1 MQPIEIVRLLQS
13 FFEKFD
19 PKVVSSQSSKLYCM
33 VSVYAD
39 QLIAIERPI
48 FGIKTLSEV
57 IHKTQKGNVECVV
70 GNIHKEFARLCIKA
84 KCYQHALPIISH
96 PVTVFTKDTQPM
108 DLLSYM
114 YYRGIIFISQK
125 QYLRAI
131 ECFKTVISFPANI
144 LHKIHTE
151 SYKKLTLLSML
162 INGRDFSLPKS
173 TNLMV
178 LHRLE
183 NFLQPYKNL
192 AKQFEQ
198 KDDNQF
204 NGSLEK
210 MQEEFLKDGNLGL
223 LKKVV
228 KAYQRKRIQEMSNT
242 YLTLRYT

>member
-1 MQPIEIVRLLQS
+1 M
-13 FFEKFD
+13 
-19 PKVVSSQSSKLYCM
+19 
-33 VSVYAD
+33 
-39 QLIAIERPI
+39 
-48 FGIKTLSEV
+48 
-57 IHKTQKGNVECVV
+57 
-70 GNIHKEFARLCIKA
+70 
-84 KCYQHALPIISH
+84 
-96 PVTVFTKDTQPM
+96 
-108 DLLSYM
+108 
-114 YYRGIIFISQK
+114 
-125 QYLRAI
+125 
-131 ECFKTVISFPANI
+131 ISFPANI

-162 INGRDFSLPKS
+162 VSGRDFSLPKS

-210 MQEEFLKDGNLGL
+210 MQEEFLRDGNLGL

-228 KAYQRKRIQEMSNT
+228 KAY
-242 YLTLRYT
+242 